1 MQYQI
6 DQFKVRVDQKEDL
19 QETLKR
25 VFKLKEF
32 QYKILSRSI
41 DARNQKEIYFVYKLW
56 VQTEE
61 KLKGKGISIYVN
73 QQPQIAYPQWTEPLS
88 PVVVGFGPA
97 GIFASLYL
105 ARCGAK
111 PIIIE
116 RGGRIEE
123 RVEAVNH
130 FMKTR
135 QLNPNNNVQFGEGG
149 AGTFSDGK
157 LTTRSKDIRSRKV
170 LEELVEMVF
179 II

>member
-61 KLKGKGISIYVN
+61 KLKGKGI
-73 QQPQIAYPQWTEPLS
+73 
-88 PVVVGFGPA
+88 
-97 GIFASLYL
+97 
-105 ARCGAK
+105 
-111 PIIIE
+111 
-116 RGGRIEE
+116 
-123 RVEAVNH
+123 
-130 FMKTR
+130 
-135 QLNPNNNVQFGEGG
+135 
-149 AGTFSDGK
+149 
-157 LTTRSKDIRSRKV
+157 
-170 LEELVEMVF
+170 
-179 II
+179 